1 MSLRRVDRRSLR
13 FRLLT
18 WLGGVAFIV
27 VGLTWLMHGI
37 LLHDL
42 ARSFLGE
49 RLRQEAEHTLLQFR
63 QGQLSTPLWRAESPA
78 FQVFHHL
85 YVLELDGEIST
96 SHPRWLEA
104 LVPFLEG
111 EDDTLDVVAWGGRH
125 LLVYRARF
133 EFDGRSGV
141 LLIGEDFGQVEDG
154 LEALHW
160 WVGGI
165 AGLLLVLLIGLNM
178 MAVNRAL
185 RPLSRLRSQ
194 LDELRAGARDRLHLD
209 TPSELDGLVEQLN
222 RLMDE
227 HARRL
232 QRSRESLAN
241 LSHALKTPLTAVMQ
255 TLRGSRPIDSE
266 RREKMHQRL
275 EDMHAQL
282 DTELKRSRIAGPN
295 AGQHANIRL
304 EAEQLVEMFMN
315 LYPHR
320 NFQLEIETSVPTNV
334 NVERQD
340 FFEMLGILLDNAAKW
355 ASHEVRCRVRR
366 DSNALLSILV
376 EDDGSGVETSD
387 LGRLGRRGTR
397 LDEGKPGHGLGLAI
411 LRQIIERYAGQV
423 NFEPSPE
430 GGLRVEVMLP
440 LNEAG

>member
-13 FRLLT
+13 FRLLA

-85 YVLELDGEIST
+85 YVLELDGEITT

-154 LEALHW
+154 LEVLHW

-185 RPLSRLRSQ
+185 RPLSRLRRQ

-209 TPSELDGLVEQLN
+209 APSELDGLVEQLN

-241 LSHALKTPLTAVMQ
+241 LSHALKTPLTAILQV
-255 TLRGSRPIDSE
+255 LRGSRPIDAE
-266 RREKMHQRL
+266 RRLKMQRRL

-282 DTELKRSRIAGPN
+282 ETELKRSRIAGPN
-295 AGQHANIRL
+295 AGQRAVVRR
-304 EAEQLVEMFMN
+304 EAEQLIEMFSS
-315 LYPHR
+315 LYPDR
-320 NFQLEIETSVPTNV
+320 RFRLDIAAAVPATV
-334 NVERQD
+334 SVERQD
-340 FFEMLGILLDNAAKW
+340 FAEMLGILLDNAGKW
-355 ASHEVRCRVRR
+355 ASREIHCHLHQ
-366 DSNALLSILV
+366 DASLTILV
-376 EDDGSGVETSD
+376 EDDGRGVAPGD
-387 LGRLGRRGTR
+387 LSRLGRRGNR
-397 LDEGKPGHGLGLAI
+397 LDEGKPGHGLGLSI
-411 LRQIIERYAGQV
+411 LHQIVERYAGRV
-423 NFEPSPE
+423 RFEPSPV
-430 GGLRVEVMLP
+430 GGLRVEIVLP
-440 LNEAG
+440 LPETN

>member
-1 MSLRRVDRRSLR
+1 M
-13 FRLLT
+13 
-18 WLGGVAFIV
+18 

-63 QGQLSTPLWRAESPA
+63 QGHLSMQLWQAESPA
-78 FQVFHHL
+78 LQVFHHL
-85 YVLELDGEIST
+85 YVLELDGDITT
-96 SHPRWLEA
+96 SHPRWLET
-104 LVPFLEG
+104 LVPYLEG
-111 EDDTLDVVAWGGRH
+111 EDEALDVVSSGERH
-125 LLVYRARF
+125 LLVYRKRF

-185 RPLSRLRSQ
+185 RPLSRLRRQ
-194 LDELRAGARDRLHLD
+194 LDELRSGTRERLHLD
-209 TPSELDGLVEQLN
+209 TPSELDALVAQLN

-241 LSHALKTPLTAVMQ
+241 LSHALKTPLTAVIQ
-255 TLRGSRPIDSE
+255 VLRGSRPIDSE
-266 RREKMHQRL
+266 RREKMRQRL
-275 EDMHAQL
+275 QDMHAQL

-295 AGQHANIRL
+295 AGQHANIRH
-304 EAEQLVEMFMN
+304 EAEQLVEMFSN
-315 LYPHR
+315 LYPDRHFR
-320 NFQLEIETSVPTNV
+320 LDIDASVPV
-334 NVERQD
+334 SVSVERQD
-340 FFEMLGILLDNAAKW
+340 FAEVLGILLDNAAKW
-355 ASHEVRCRVRR
+355 ATHEVCCRVRQ
-366 DSNALLSILV
+366 DASLAILV
-376 EDDGSGVETSD
+376 EDDGSGVAPGD

-397 LDEGKPGHGLGLAI
+397 LDEGMPGHGLGLAI
-411 LRQIIERYAGQV
+411 LRQIVERYTGRV
-423 NFEPSPE
+423 RFEPSPA
-430 GGLRVEVMLP
+430 GGLRVEVVLP
-440 LNEAG
+440 LSEAG

>member
-1 MSLRRVDRRSLR
+1 MHRVERRSLR
-13 FRLLT
+13 FRLLA
-18 WLGGVAFIV
+18 WLGGVALIV
-27 VGLTWLMHGI
+27 VGVTWLLHGI

-63 QGQLSTPLWRAESPA
+63 QGHLSTQLWQAESPA
-78 FQVFHHL
+78 LQVFHHL
-85 YVLELDGEIST
+85 YVLELDGEITT
-96 SHPRWLEA
+96 SHPRWLETLA
-104 LVPFLEG
+104 PYLEG
-111 EDDTLDVVAWGGRH
+111 EGEALDVVSSGERH
-125 LLVYRARF
+125 LLVYRTRF

-165 AGLLLVLLIGLNM
+165 AGLLLILLIGLNM

-185 RPLSRLRSQ
+185 RPLSRLRRQ
-194 LDELRAGARDRLHLD
+194 LDELRSGTRERLHLD
-209 TPSELDGLVEQLN
+209 TPSELDGLVAQLN

-241 LSHALKTPLTAVMQ
+241 LSHALKTPLTAVIQ
-255 TLRGSRPIDSE
+255 VLRGSRPIDPE
-266 RREKMHQRL
+266 RREKMQRRL

-295 AGQHANIRL
+295 AGQRANIRH
-304 EAEQLVEMFMN
+304 EAEQLIEMFSN
-315 LYPHR
+315 LYPGR
-320 NFQLEIETSVPTNV
+320 NFRLDIEASVPV
-334 NVERQD
+334 SVSVERQD
-340 FFEMLGILLDNAAKW
+340 FAEMLGILLDNAGKW
-355 ASHEVRCRVRR
+355 ATYEIRCRVRR
-366 DSNALLSILV
+366 DASLAILV
-376 EDDGSGVETSD
+376 EDDGSGVASGD

-397 LDEGKPGHGLGLAI
+397 LDEGKPGHGLGLSI
-411 LRQIIERYAGQV
+411 LRQIVERYAGQV
-423 NFEPSPE
+423 RFEPSPE
-430 GGLRVEVMLP
+430 GGLRVEVVLP
-440 LNEAG
+440 LNEVS